1 MNTHKVTTMKYL
13 KHSLTH
19 FLGALRGGALGGA
32 LAGALLG
39 AATLAHAGFSI
50 SGTRVIYHDAQGEA
64 TVHMQR
70 VSGQNPV
77 LLQVWLDDGDAAAKP
92 GTQNLPFVLTPAV
105 SRVEPDRAQVIRIL
119 RTRDDLPGDRESLLF
134 FNALEVP
141 ASDNAAAPAGTNS
154 LRLAMQA
161 RMKFFYRPKD
171 LQPAVEKAADLL
183 RFTLALSAEGKPE
196 LRLHNPT
203 PYYLTVP
210 EVSLHA
216 NKASDAPALA
226 AIAETATA
234 PMVAPF
240 SDLTVPLNNADLARL
255 GPDTQVRYTV
265 INDLGG
271 HNAKQGSLSDA
282 S

>member
-1 MNTHKVTTMKYL
+1 MKYL
-13 KHSLTH
+13 KHSLANLLPHLLTT
-19 FLGALRGGALGGA
+19 LLVI
-32 LAGALLG
+32 ALLG
-39 AATLAHAGFSI
+39 ATTLARAGFSI

-70 VSGQNPV
+70 VSGKNPV
-77 LLQVWLDDGDAAAKP
+77 LLQVWLDDGDAGAKP

-105 SRVEPDRAQVIRIL
+105 SRVEPERAQVIRIL
-119 RTRDDLPGDRESLLF
+119 RTRDELPGDRESLLF

-141 ASDNAAAPAGTNS
+141 ASDNTVQTAGTNS

-183 RFTLALSAEGKPE
+183 RFTLATSADGAPV

-210 EVSLHA
+210 EVALY
-216 NKASDAPALA
+216 ASAAADAPPLA
-226 AIAETATA
+226 TIAETVTA

-240 SDLTVPLNNADLARL
+240 SDLTVPLNDADLTRL
-255 GPDTQVRYTV
+255 GPDVQVRYTV

-271 HNAKQGSLSDA
+271 YNARQGSLGHA